1 MVYRLNVDFWKPD
14 NTHGYVK
21 GDVLDGINE
30 ADLERLIRCGA
41 AVDVETTAVVEP
53 VADIRE
59 AALESEAAEHVDAP
73 VSEPEGLKPPKKSQ
87 GEQAWR
93 EYADNLGIDVKGMS
107 KQEIIAATT
116 R

>member
-14 NTHGYVK
+14 ITQSYVK

-30 ADLERLIRCGA
+30 VDLARLIRCGA
-41 AVDVETTAVVEP
+41 AVDVETTAMVEP
-53 VADIRE
+53 VDAVGGV
-59 AALESEAAEHVDAP
+59 ALESEAAEPVDAP
-73 VSEPEGLKPPKKSQ
+73 VSESEGLKPPKKSQ

-93 EYADNLGIDVKGMS
+93 DYADKLGIETKGMS

>member
-14 NTHGYVK
+14 NTQSYVK

-30 ADLERLIRCGA
+30 VDLDRLIRCGA
-41 AVDVETTAVVEP
+41 AVDVETIAVVEP
-53 VADIRE
+53 AVVGGV
-59 AALESEAAEHVDAP
+59 ALESEAAEPVDAP
-73 VSEPEGLKPPKKSQ
+73 VSESEGLKPPKKSQ

-93 EYADNLGIDVKGMS
+93 DYADKLGIETKGMS

>member
-14 NTHGYVK
+14 STQSYVK

-30 ADLERLIRCGA
+30 VDLERLIRCGA
-41 AVDVETTAVVEP
+41 AVDVETIAVVEP
-53 VADIRE
+53 VADAGG
-59 AALESEAAEHVDAP
+59 AALESEAAEPVDAP
-73 VSEPEGLKPPKKSQ
+73 VSESEGLKPPKKSQ

-93 EYADNLGIDVKGMS
+93 DYADKLGIETKGMS

>member
-14 NTHGYVK
+14 NTHGYMK

-30 ADLERLIRCGA
+30 VDLARLIRCGA
-41 AVDVETTAVVEP
+41 AVDVETTAVVDP
-53 VADIRE
+53 VDVARG

-73 VSEPEGLKPPKKSQ
+73 VSESEGLKPPKKSQ

-93 EYADNLGIDVKGMS
+93 DYADKLGIDVKGLS

>member
-30 ADLERLIRCGA
+30 VDLERLIRCGA
-41 AVDVETTAVVEP
+41 AVDVETIAVVEP
-53 VADIRE
+53 AVVGG
-59 AALESEAAEHVDAP
+59 AAVESEAAEHVDAP
-73 VSEPEGLKPPKKSQ
+73 VVESEGLKPPKKSQ

-93 EYADNLGIDVKGMS
+93 DYADRLGIDVKGMS

>member
-14 NTHGYVK
+14 STQSYVK

-30 ADLERLIRCGA
+30 VDLERLIRCGA

-53 VADIRE
+53 VADARG
-59 AALESEAAEHVDAP
+59 AALEAVEPVDAP
-73 VSEPEGLKPPKKSQ
+73 VSESEGLKPPKKSQ

-93 EYADNLGIDVKGMS
+93 DYADKLGIETKGMT